1 MHEYTVAQRSLD
13 DGRLAL
19 VCNLGRCHLTR
30 SLSTLPRVGVLL
42 SGAKPHL
49 GFGLLLC
56 VSSGDIFPVVF
67 ELINCTQ
74 LEFSQD
80 GTRKASQQTLRAF
93 RGPSKPPRI
102 LSMSSGRR
110 ARPIPS

>member
-30 SLSTLPRVGVLL
+30 SLCTLPRVGALL

-67 ELINCTQ
+67 ELINCGD
-74 LEFSQD
+74 LDFSQ
-80 GTRKASQQTLRAF
+80 GASRHSPQPTLRAS
-93 RGPSKPPRI
+93 RDASRAPRI
-102 LSMSSGRR
+102 MSRSSGRPV
-110 ARPIPS
+110 RPPPS